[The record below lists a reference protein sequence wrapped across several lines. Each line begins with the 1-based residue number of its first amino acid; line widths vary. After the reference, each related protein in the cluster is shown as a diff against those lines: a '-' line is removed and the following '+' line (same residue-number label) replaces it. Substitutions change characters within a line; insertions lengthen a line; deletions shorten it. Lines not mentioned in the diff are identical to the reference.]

1 MGISDR
7 HYFTWL
13 RGALERFEEG
23 AGLLAG
29 IERQEA
35 QPVFWVLAGAAPNP
49 ATDFVAAALGPAATT
64 CFLDRFAGESGVIR
78 ADFNAL
84 GNLPTGACDVLM
96 MTRAS
101 FLVDDPRAFL
111 SGARRLLRPG
121 GIMIVDWVHGAAD
134 APVLANAGAL
144 EYEGGRYPFRTTYA
158 DPAFVAEFP
167 VEFDAFIRHVN
178 RPPWRTNM
186 DAPGVRVPI
195 GIALK
200 RLVGRGPRRD
210 VTLAAY
216 IDAVRAD
223 LTRAGGHLIGPE
235 VMEEFFKITYRDAR
249 YFHRFTGKFYLH
261 LLTVLRPVGK

>member
-1 MGISDR
+1 LGISDR
-7 HYFTWL
+7 HYFAWL

-23 AGLLAG
+23 SSLFAGMRLHD
-29 IERQEA
+29 A

-49 ATDFVAAALGPAATT
+49 VTEFVAGALGPAATT

-84 GNLPTGACDVLM
+84 GNLPAGACDVLM

-101 FLVDDPRAFL
+101 FMVEDPRAFL

-134 APVLANAGAL
+134 APVLDLPGAH
-144 EYEGGRYPFRTTYA
+144 EYEGGRYRFRTTYA

-167 VEFDAFIRHVN
+167 AEFEALICHVN
-178 RPPWRTNM
+178 RPPWRTNVE
-186 DAPGVRVPI
+186 APGARVPI
-195 GIALK
+195 GAALK
-200 RLVGRGPRRD
+200 RLVGGGPKRD
-210 VTLAAY
+210 VTLATY
-216 IDAVRAD
+216 IDALGADLARAD
-223 LTRAGGHLIGPE
+223 GHLVGPE
-235 VMEEFFKITYRDAR
+235 VMEEFFKVAFRDAR

-261 LLTVLRPVGK
+261 LLTVLRPVGE